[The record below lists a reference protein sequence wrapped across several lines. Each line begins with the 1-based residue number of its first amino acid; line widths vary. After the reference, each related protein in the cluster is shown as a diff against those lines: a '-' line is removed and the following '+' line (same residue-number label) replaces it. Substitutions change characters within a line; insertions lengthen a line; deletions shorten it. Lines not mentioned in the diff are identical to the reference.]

1 MNLGDPLSTAK
12 SPARLCILLVD
23 GNVERRTLRKKILDM
38 RGIEVIAANDPTEA
52 SSIWHRDRY
61 DLVLMDI
68 RSNHYGCMAWRN
80 EIKKEN
86 PKQIVA
92 FLVGP
97 PRFVDLEP
105 LPHSY
110 VAEEHGTQW
119 GDSMR
124 QAVRQACGSLP
135 QRNSFVEVGYRI
147 AVARQLSGL
156 PPRRFEAVEPLNDGR
171 EAVQEA
177 AYDASDG
184 EDGET
189 SPAVELPT

>member
-1 MNLGDPLSTAK
+1 MNLGDPSSVPK
-12 SPARLCILLVD
+12 SPARLSILLVD
-23 GNVERRTLRKKILDM
+23 GNVERRALRKKILDL
-38 RGIEVIAANDPTEA
+38 RGIEVIAAGDLTEA
-52 SSIWHRDRY
+52 SSIWHPDRY

-105 LPHSY
+105 VPHSY
-110 VAEEHGTQW
+110 MAEEHGTQW

-124 QAVRQACGSLP
+124 QAVREACGSLP
-135 QRNSFVEVGYRI
+135 QRNGFVEVGYRI

-156 PPRRFEAVEPLNDGR
+156 PPRHIA
-171 EAVQEA
+171 
-177 AYDASDG
+177 
-184 EDGET
+184 
-189 SPAVELPT
+189 AVELPDDAPEPSYVANSDEDVQIIPGQELPT